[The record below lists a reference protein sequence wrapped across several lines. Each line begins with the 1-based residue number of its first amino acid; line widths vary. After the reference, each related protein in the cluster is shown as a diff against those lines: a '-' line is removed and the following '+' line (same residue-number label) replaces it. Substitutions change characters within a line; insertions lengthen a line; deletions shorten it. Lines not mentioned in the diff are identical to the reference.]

1 MSTQEKIN
9 ITKSFLENDDNYFVT
24 REHKQNLYNLIY
36 ALSLFLENKLS
47 VENRKR
53 EIFIFNK
60 DQKSSYLELAKSYLS
75 QSNGGDEID
84 IMVHYFKEQLELNL

>member
-9 ITKSFLENDDNYFVT
+9 IINSFLENDENYFVST
-24 REHKQNLYNLIY
+24 KHKQDLYNIIY

-60 DQKSSYLELAKSYLS
+60 DQRSFYLELVKSYLS
-75 QSNGGDEID
+75 QSNGDEID
-84 IMVHYFKEQLELNL
+84 IMVQYFKDELEKEN